1 MRRTLWIVAGV
12 MLAGLLAGCVYGGHF
27 GGPASHGAPE
37 ASSTIPTPAGSATGT
52 KTYAN
57 AEYGFELQYP
67 SDWTVR
73 ENSFGS
79 YNSKFNVELVPP
91 RQRDLN
97 DSILINIVLPAF
109 AERAFLG
116 TGASTSTATVDG
128 MAGIKYEYEFEGMPS
143 VDIVVPLGQNR
154 MIIGTEKRDEDVF
167 NGVLTSFKF
176 VR

>member
-1 MRRTLWIVAGV
+1 MKRILWIVAGV
-12 MLAGLLAGCVYGGHF
+12 MLAGLLVGCVADRQLW
-27 GGPASHGAPE
+27 GPASHGQPE
-37 ASSTIPTPAGSATGT
+37 ASSANPSQATSATGT

-57 AEYGFELQYP
+57 AEYGLELQYP

-79 YNSKFNVELVPP
+79 PNSKFNVEIVPP

-109 AERAFLG
+109 ADRAFLG
-116 TGASTSTATVDG
+116 VGASTSTATVDG
-128 MAGIKYEYEFEGMPS
+128 IAGMKYEFEFEGLPE
-143 VDIVVPLGQNR
+143 VGIVVPLGQYR

-167 NGVLTSFKF
+167 NGVLASFKI
-176 VR
+176 VK

>member
-1 MRRTLWIVAGV
+1 MKRILWIVAGV
-12 MLAGLLAGCVYGGHF
+12 VLAGLLAGCVF
-27 GGPASHGAPE
+27 GRRLWGPSSQALPE
-37 ASSTIPTPAGSATGT
+37 PSSTVPTQASSAAGT
-52 KTYAN
+52 KTYVN
-57 AEYGFELQYP
+57 TEYGLELQYP

-79 YNSKFNVELVPP
+79 PNSKFNVELVPP
-91 RQRDLN
+91 KQRDLN

-116 TGASTSTATVDG
+116 VGASTSIASVDRV
-128 MAGIKYEYEFEGMPS
+128 AGVKYEYEFEGLPE
-143 VDIVVPLGQNR
+143 VGIVVPLGQDR

-167 NGVLTSFKF
+167 NEVLASFKF